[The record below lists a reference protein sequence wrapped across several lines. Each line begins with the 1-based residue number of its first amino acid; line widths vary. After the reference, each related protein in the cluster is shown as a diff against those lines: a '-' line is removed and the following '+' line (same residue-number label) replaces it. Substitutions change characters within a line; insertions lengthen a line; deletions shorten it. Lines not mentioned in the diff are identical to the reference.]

1 MRSILPLLVLS
12 ALLFF
17 GCGEKVKPP
26 IQPAETAEQTPDQ
39 ESWNSKVLFS
49 DSGLVRAELYAR
61 HIRMYRDRRET
72 LLDSGI
78 VVDFY
83 DRNEQH
89 TSRLTARRGRVDDE
103 TKNLEAFEDVVFSSD
118 SGTVVETEYIF
129 WDNALKVVRGDRFV
143 TITSPKERLQGYGF
157 EADQGLKNYTVF
169 GKVSGEAEIKKE

>member
-1 MRSILPLLVLS
+1 VRPIILSLAAA
-12 ALLFF
+12 ALLLLA
-17 GCGEKVKPP
+17 CGGKVKPP
-26 IQPAETAEQTPDQ
+26 VQHLDAAEQTPDQ
-39 ESWNSKVLFS
+39 ESWNSKVVFS
-49 DSGLVRAELYAR
+49 DSGLVRAEMYAR

-78 VVDFY
+78 IVDFY

-89 TSRLTARRGRVDDE
+89 TSRLTARRGRVDDD

>member
-1 MRSILPLLVLS
+1 MRSILPMLVLS
-12 ALLFF
+12 LALLV

-26 IQPAETAEQTPDQ
+26 IQRAGTEEQSPDQ
-39 ESWNSKVLFS
+39 ESWNSRVIFS